1 MQVDIL
7 MPKMGES
14 IMEGTILKWHKQAGD
29 KVERDETILE
39 ISTDKV
45 DTEVPSPETGVI
57 TELLFKEGDVVEVG
71 NVIAKMDTDANAK
84 AGASAPAES
93 GTEEKKE
100 EPKAEAKEEAPKE
113 QAPDSETP
121 KAKEEVKEESKPA
134 EAKEESTETTGSTG
148 GARFYSPLV
157 LSIASK
163 EGIGMAELEKITG
176 TGAES
181 RVTKKDILSYVQNR
195 GSKPA
200 ETKAETKPTESK
212 TEAPKEAAK
221 ETPKQESKPAEK
233 KIELPKPKIDYNE
246 EGLSVTEFDNIRQKM
261 AEHMVASVRISPHVT
276 ATVLVDLSAIDKARS
291 AMKED
296 FKEKE
301 GFNLSYM
308 PFICEATVKALKD
321 FPLVNSII
329 DDSGTPYKAITRN
342 MINLG
347 IAVAMD
353 NGGLIVPVIKSA
365 DGKNLIGIAR
375 SLNDLA
381 KRARVKK
388 LTLDEIQGG
397 TFSITN
403 YGVFGNDM
411 GTPIINQPQVA
422 IMGLGAI
429 KKRPMVIE
437 TEQGDF
443 ILPKRSVYLTLSFD
457 HRLIDGALGGQFV
470 VRIKEYLENYTM

>member
-14 IMEGTILKWHKQAGD
+14 IMEGTILKWHKQPGD

-45 DTEVPSPETGVI
+45 DTEVPSPESGVI

-71 NVIAKMDTDANAK
+71 HMIAKMDTDANAK
-84 AGASAPAES
+84 AGASAPAA
-93 GTEEKKE
+93 EEKQEAPKE
-100 EPKAEAKEEAPKE
+100 EPKTEAPKE
-113 QAPDSETP
+113 ETKEQP
-121 KAKEEVKEESKPA
+121 KEEVKQESKPV
-134 EAKEESTETTGSTG
+134 EASEPAAQSGGS
-148 GARFYSPLV
+148 RFYSPLV
-157 LSIASK
+157 LNIASK
-163 EGIGMAELEKITG
+163 EGIGMAELEKIAG
-176 TGAES
+176 TGAEG

-200 ETKAETKPTESK
+200 ETKQA
-212 TEAPKEAAK
+212 EAPKTETKQAAQA
-221 ETPKQESKPAEK
+221 PKHEEK

-276 ATVLVDLSAIDKARS
+276 ATVLVDLSAIDKARA

-329 DDSGTPYKAITRN
+329 DDSTTPYKAITRN

>member
-14 IMEGTILKWHKQAGD
+14 IMEGTILKWHKQPGD

-45 DTEVPSPETGVI
+45 DTEVPSPESGVI

-71 NVIAKMDTDANAK
+71 HMIAKMDTDANAK
-84 AGASAPAES
+84 AGASAPAAE
-93 GTEEKKE
+93 TKQEAPKE
-100 EPKAEAKEEAPKE
+100 EPKAEAPK
-113 QAPDSETP
+113 ETP
-121 KAKEEVKEESKPA
+121 KEETKQESKPV
-134 EAKEESTETTGSTG
+134 ESSETSGSTG

-157 LSIASK
+157 LNIASK
-163 EGIGMAELEKITG
+163 EGIGMAELEKIPG
-176 TGAES
+176 TGAEG
-181 RVTKKDILSYVQNR
+181 RVTKKDILAYVANR

-200 ETKAETKPTESK
+200 ETKQAEAPKTETKPVEQK
-212 TEAPKEAAK
+212 QA
-221 ETPKQESKPAEK
+221 PKQEER

-261 AEHMVASVRISPHVT
+261 AEHMVASVRTSPHVT

-291 AMKED
+291 AMRDD
-296 FKEKE
+296 FKTKE

-321 FPLVNSII
+321 YPLVNSII

-365 DGKNLIGIAR
+365 DGKNMIGIAR
-375 SLNDLA
+375 DLNDLA

-443 ILPKRSVYLTLSFD
+443 ILPKRSVYITLSFD

-470 VRIKEYLENYTM
+470 VRVKEYLENYTM

>member
-14 IMEGTILKWHKQAGD
+14 IMEGTILKWHKQPGD

-45 DTEVPSPETGVI
+45 DTEVPSPESGVI

-71 NVIAKMDTDANAK
+71 HMIAKMDTDANAK
-84 AGASAPAES
+84 AGASAPAAEDKK
-93 GTEEKKE
+93 EEPKE
-100 EPKAEAKEEAPKE
+100 EPKAEAPK
-113 QAPDSETP
+113 ETP
-121 KAKEEVKEESKPA
+121 KEETKTESKPA
-134 EAKEESTETTGSTG
+134 EAKEESSDSGSTG

-157 LSIASK
+157 LNIASK
-163 EGIGMAELEKITG
+163 EGIGMAELEKIAG
-176 TGAES
+176 TGAEG
-181 RVTKKDILSYVQNR
+181 RVTKKDILAYVQNR
-195 GSKPA
+195 SSKPA
-200 ETKAETKPTESK
+200 ETKTETKS
-212 TEAPKEAAK
+212 EAPKA
-221 ETPKQESKPAEK
+221 ESKPAAPKQEER

-276 ATVLVDLSAIDKARS
+276 ATVLVDLSAIDKARA

-365 DGKNLIGIAR
+365 DGKNMIGIAR
-375 SLNDLA
+375 DLNDLA

-470 VRIKEYLENYTM
+470 VRIKEYLENYSM